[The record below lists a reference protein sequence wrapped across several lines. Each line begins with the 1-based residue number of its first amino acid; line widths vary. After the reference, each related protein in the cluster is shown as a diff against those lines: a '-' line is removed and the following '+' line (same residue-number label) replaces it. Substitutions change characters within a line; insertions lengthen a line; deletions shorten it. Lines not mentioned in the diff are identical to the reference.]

1 MRLQIN
7 VSMKYSNEKRHFI
20 FSLRAEKTGFAHE
33 PDTMADTTAWEYGL
47 RARVEPDNR
56 PLGQLTDKQLGGRAA
71 FEVLKGTISP
81 RC

>member
-1 MRLQIN
+1 MRN
-7 VSMKYSNEKRHFI
+7 VFNLLFECG
-20 FSLRAEKTGFAHE
+20 KTGFAHE
-33 PDTMADTTAWEYGL
+33 PDTMADTTASEYGL

-56 PLGQLTDKQLGGRAA
+56 PLGQLTDKQRGGRAA

>member
-1 MRLQIN
+1 
-7 VSMKYSNEKRHFI
+7 
-20 FSLRAEKTGFAHE
+20 
-33 PDTMADTTAWEYGL
+33 MADTTASEYGL

-56 PLGQLTDKQLGGRAA
+56 PLGQLADKQRGVRAA

>member
-1 MRLQIN
+1 M
-7 VSMKYSNEKRHFI
+7 SANE
-20 FSLRAEKTGFAHE
+20 
-33 PDTMADTTAWEYGL
+33 DTMTDTATSEYGL

-56 PLGQLTDKQLGGRAA
+56 PLGQLTDKQRGGRAA